1 MLRGGPGVGRE
12 LEELRHG
19 KESSEDGS
27 GHQDGSSQGKEWE
40 DPAGAYCQLLGGSRR
55 LGGET
60 RSRTRVHMGRYSECT
75 GSDRKAEPI
84 RW

>member
-55 LGGET
+55 LGGDPFPDPGPHGT
-60 RSRTRVHMGRYSECT
+60 ILGMHRFR
-75 GSDRKAEPI
+75 P
-84 RW
+84 